1 MQEYFKQI
9 EEELSDALD
18 VHGDF
23 RSFHEAYAVLL
34 EELDEI
40 WDEIKMKRPSPTR
53 IYVESR
59 QLAAMA
65 LKLMMFAESK
75 Y

>member
-9 EEELSDALD
+9 EEELSGALTQ
-18 VHGDF
+18 HGDF
-23 RSFHEAYAVLL
+23 KSLHEAYGVLL

-40 WDEIKMKRPSPTR
+40 WDEIKMKKPDKNR
-53 IYVESR
+53 IYIESK

-65 LKLMMFAESK
+65 LKLMMFVEK
-75 Y
+75 K